1 MTEQFSEDSSVAF
14 VTIQTTFE
22 GHSINDSSKLK
33 EIAERYQ
40 LKIPFGQ
47 SDGKSGLPDIMRK
60 YKTGGTPWTVIID
73 KKGKVRFND
82 FHISSAKAVSMIEAL
97 KKE

>member
-1 MTEQFSEDSSVAF
+1 M
-14 VTIQTTFE
+14 TIQTTFE
-22 GHSINDSSKLK
+22 GHSINDASKLK

-47 SDGKSGLPDIMRK
+47 SEGKLGLPEIMRK
-60 YKTGGTPWTVIID
+60 YRTGGTPWTVIID

-82 FHISSAKAVSMIEAL
+82 FHISTTKAVETIEAL